1 MPSEKYITVKGKKY
15 KKSPLK
21 DSEYKKGL
29 VKKLMK
35 ARRDVGIAIKEKN
48 KTKEK
53 EARRR
58 VHKFKVLL
66 GERKKW
72 KTN

>member
-1 MPSEKYITVKGKKY
+1 MPSEKYITVKGKKN

-66 GERKKW
+66 GERKK
-72 KTN
+72 